1 MEKGAVEMN
10 RPRRISKGQFEEII
24 TKLIQ
29 VSQETL
35 NRDRIL
41 TRDELLE
48 YARWIL
54 DMAEVDYTT
63 LAGM

>member
-1 MEKGAVEMN
+1 MN